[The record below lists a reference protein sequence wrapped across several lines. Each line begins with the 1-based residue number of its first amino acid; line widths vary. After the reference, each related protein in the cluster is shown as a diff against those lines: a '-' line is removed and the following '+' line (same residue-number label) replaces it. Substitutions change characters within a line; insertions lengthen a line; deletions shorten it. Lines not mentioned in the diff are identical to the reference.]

1 MTDWGYTTV
10 NPPAEFVILTVI
22 PRADEP
28 EYREYTISS
37 DELPRFLREKKQE
50 GTYVEQVIDIRAID
64 TTSDATE
71 MCE

>member
-10 NPPAEFVILTVI
+10 DPPAESVILTLI
-22 PRADEP
+22 PWADEP
-28 EYREYTISS
+28 EYREDTVSS

-50 GTYVEQVIDIRAID
+50 GTYVEQIIDIRALHTI
-64 TTSDATE
+64 SDATG